1 MTEVEQGELETAE
14 KGEEDDA
21 RRPDENVSWQ
31 TATATFTATIA
42 NITHITAVLVSVLM
56 LQ

>member
-1 MTEVEQGELETAE
+1 METAE